1 MIVKSDHERWI
12 VNKIINF
19 MAVHFSRE
27 INKIGDYMADQ
38 GKFMEELEAVKN
50 IAVSQNN
57 SLTKEEIQKYLS
69 DMNLSDEQFE
79 QVYYYLS
86 LSGINIEGYRFIP
99 KAVDLKSD
107 TESKKNEKEM
117 SETNNVIQD
126 TEPDKNKIDTCTKSL
141 AKKRAEYNSKM
152 YMDEIEKLD
161 YYEDKDEKKII
172 SEFLNGNSD
181 ARNKF
186 IENRLTQV
194 INIANKYSD
203 REVVKKEVIGIDEL
217 IAEGNVG
224 LLEAVSVIE
233 QNRKNFVDA
242 AGKPV
247 FESIDGTIYMEVT
260 NAIESLLDT
269 MTSDSD
275 WETAVL
281 ARTNLLNEAA
291 KYMTEEMGRVPTKE
305 ELSEYTKISVDEIR
319 GIMGLSKD
327 TQRIADTTAVRF
339 RK

>member
-1 MIVKSDHERWI
+1 MS
-12 VNKIINF
+12 
-19 MAVHFSRE
+19 
-27 INKIGDYMADQ
+27 DQ
-38 GKFMEELEAVKN
+38 GKFIEVLEAVKN
-50 IAVSQNN
+50 IAGSQNN
-57 SLTKEEIQKYLS
+57 SLTKEEIKKYLS
-69 DMNLSDEQFE
+69 DMNLSEEQFE

-86 LSGINIEGYRFIP
+86 LSGIKIDGYRFIP
-99 KAVDLKSD
+99 KAVDLKD
-107 TESKKNEKEM
+107 NTENKQDDNEVSKAHEENKETDKNE
-117 SETNNVIQD
+117 NND
-126 TEPDKNKIDTCTKSL
+126 NDTKSL
-141 AKKRAEYNSKM
+141 SKKRAEYNSKI
-152 YMDEIEKLD
+152 YLDEIEKLD

-172 SEFLNGNSD
+172 SDFMNGD
-181 ARNKF
+181 KAARNTF

-194 INIANKYSD
+194 INIAKKYSA
-203 REVVKKEVIGIDEL
+203 REAVKKEIIGIDEL

-233 QNRKNFVDA
+233 ENKKNFTDET
-242 AGKPV
+242 GNPI

-269 MTSDSD
+269 MTSDKD
-275 WETAVL
+275 WESAVL

-305 ELSEYTKISVDEIR
+305 ELSEYTKIPVDEIR

>member
-1 MIVKSDHERWI
+1 MSE
-12 VNKIINF
+12 
-19 MAVHFSRE
+19 
-27 INKIGDYMADQ
+27 Q
-38 GKFMEELEAVKN
+38 GKFLEELEMIKS

-57 SLTKEEIQKYLS
+57 RLTKSEIAKYLS
-69 DMNLSDEQFE
+69 DMNLSEEKMQ

-86 LSGINIEGYRFIP
+86 LAGIEIEGYRFVP
-99 KAVDLKSD
+99 KVVDLQVD
-107 TESKKNEKEM
+107 KKNTDDTISDLKDDSFVGKENAFDKERIGN
-117 SETNNVIQD
+117 ST
-126 TEPDKNKIDTCTKSL
+126 TELS
-141 AKKRAEYNSKM
+141 KKRAEYNSRI
-152 YMDEIEKLD
+152 YMEEIEKIAFYD
-161 YYEDKDEKKII
+161 DREEKELIL
-172 SEFLNGNSD
+172 EFIDGNKE
-181 ARNKF
+181 ARKKF

-194 INIANKYSD
+194 INIAQKYIE
-203 REVVKKEVIGIDEL
+203 REVVKKEMIGIDEL

-233 QNRKNFVDA
+233 QNKKNYVD
-242 AGKPV
+242 KSKNPD
-247 FESIDGTIYMEVT
+247 FESIDGTIYMEIT
-260 NAIESLLDT
+260 NSIESLLDT
-269 MTSDSD
+269 MTSDKD

-327 TQRIADTTAVRF
+327 TQRIADTTVVRH

>member
-1 MIVKSDHERWI
+1 
-12 VNKIINF
+12 
-19 MAVHFSRE
+19 
-27 INKIGDYMADQ
+27 MADQ

-126 TEPDKNKIDTCTKSL
+126 TEHDKNKIDTCTKSL

-327 TQRIADTTAVRF
+327 TQRIADTTAVRYS
-339 RK
+339 K

>member
-1 MIVKSDHERWI
+1 MS
-12 VNKIINF
+12 
-19 MAVHFSRE
+19 
-27 INKIGDYMADQ
+27 DQ
-38 GKFMEELEAVKN
+38 GKFIEALDAVKN

-57 SLTKEEIQKYLS
+57 SLTKEEVKKYLS
-69 DMNLSDEQFE
+69 DMNLSEEQFE

-107 TESKKNEKEM
+107 TENQKDEEEISVQADGKSKEQDKKEEGAGEKTL
-117 SETNNVIQD
+117 S
-126 TEPDKNKIDTCTKSL
+126 
-141 AKKRAEYNSKM
+141 KKRAEYNSRI
-152 YMDEIEKLD
+152 YMDEIKKLD
-161 YYEDKDEKKII
+161 YYEDNDEKKLV
-172 SEFLNGNSD
+172 SEFLNGD
-181 ARNKF
+181 KEARNKL

-203 REVVKKEVIGIDEL
+203 REAVKKEIIGIDEL

-224 LLEAVSVIE
+224 LLEAISVIE
-233 QNRKNFVDA
+233 ENKKNYVDT

-260 NAIESLLDT
+260 NSIESLLDT
-269 MTSDSD
+269 MTSDKD
-275 WETAVL
+275 WESAVL

-305 ELSEYTKISVDEIR
+305 ELSEYTKIPVDEIR

>member
-1 MIVKSDHERWI
+1 MS
-12 VNKIINF
+12 
-19 MAVHFSRE
+19 
-27 INKIGDYMADQ
+27 DQ
-38 GKFMEELEAVKN
+38 GKFIEALDAVKN

-57 SLTKEEIQKYLS
+57 SLTKEEVKKYLS
-69 DMNLSDEQFE
+69 DMNLSEEQFE

-107 TESKKNEKEM
+107 IENQKDEEETSVQADEKSKEQDKKEEGAGEKTL
-117 SETNNVIQD
+117 S
-126 TEPDKNKIDTCTKSL
+126 
-141 AKKRAEYNSKM
+141 KKRAEYNSRI
-152 YMDEIEKLD
+152 YMDEIKKLD
-161 YYEDKDEKKII
+161 YYEDNDEKKLV
-172 SEFLNGNSD
+172 SEFLNGD
-181 ARNKF
+181 KEARNKL

-203 REVVKKEVIGIDEL
+203 REAVKKEIIGIDEL

-224 LLEAVSVIE
+224 LLEAISVIE
-233 QNRKNFVDA
+233 ENKKNYVDT

-260 NAIESLLDT
+260 NSIESLLDT
-269 MTSDSD
+269 MTSDKD
-275 WETAVL
+275 WESAVL

-305 ELSEYTKISVDEIR
+305 ELSEYTKIPVDEIR

-327 TQRIADTTAVRF
+327 TQRIADTTAVRY

>member
-1 MIVKSDHERWI
+1 
-12 VNKIINF
+12 
-19 MAVHFSRE
+19 
-27 INKIGDYMADQ
+27 MADQ

-107 TESKKNEKEM
+107 TESEKNEKET

-126 TEPDKNKIDTCTKSL
+126 TEPDKNKIDTGTKSL

-172 SEFLNGNSD
+172 SEFLNGDSD

>member
-1 MIVKSDHERWI
+1 
-12 VNKIINF
+12 
-19 MAVHFSRE
+19 
-27 INKIGDYMADQ
+27 MADQ

-69 DMNLSDEQFE
+69 DMKLSDEQFE

-107 TESKKNEKEM
+107 TESEKNEKET
-117 SETNNVIQD
+117 SETNQD
-126 TEPDKNKIDTCTKSL
+126 TEPDKNKIDTGTKSL

-233 QNRKNFVDA
+233 QNRKSFVDT

>member
-1 MIVKSDHERWI
+1 MS
-12 VNKIINF
+12 
-19 MAVHFSRE
+19 
-27 INKIGDYMADQ
+27 DQ
-38 GKFMEELEAVKN
+38 GKFIEALDAVKN

-57 SLTKEEIQKYLS
+57 SLTKEEVKKYLS
-69 DMNLSDEQFE
+69 DMNLSEEQFE

-107 TESKKNEKEM
+107 TENQKDEEEISVQADEKSKEQDKKEEGAGEKTL
-117 SETNNVIQD
+117 S
-126 TEPDKNKIDTCTKSL
+126 
-141 AKKRAEYNSKM
+141 KKRAEYNSRI
-152 YMDEIEKLD
+152 YMDEIKKLD
-161 YYEDKDEKKII
+161 YYEDNDEKKLV
-172 SEFLNGNSD
+172 SEFLNGD
-181 ARNKF
+181 KEARNKL

-203 REVVKKEVIGIDEL
+203 REAVKKEIIGIDEL

-224 LLEAVSVIE
+224 LLEAISVIE
-233 QNRKNFVDA
+233 ENKKNYVDT

-260 NAIESLLDT
+260 NSIESLLDT
-269 MTSDSD
+269 MTSDKD
-275 WETAVL
+275 WESAVL

-305 ELSEYTKISVDEIR
+305 ELSEYTKIPVDEIR

>member
-1 MIVKSDHERWI
+1 
-12 VNKIINF
+12 
-19 MAVHFSRE
+19 
-27 INKIGDYMADQ
+27 MADQ

-107 TESKKNEKEM
+107 TESEKNEKET
-117 SETNNVIQD
+117 SETNQD
-126 TEPDKNKIDTCTKSL
+126 TEPDKNNVETGNKSL

-172 SEFLNGNSD
+172 SEFLNGDSD

>member
-1 MIVKSDHERWI
+1 MS
-12 VNKIINF
+12 
-19 MAVHFSRE
+19 
-27 INKIGDYMADQ
+27 DQ
-38 GKFMEELEAVKN
+38 GKFIEALDAVKN

-57 SLTKEEIQKYLS
+57 SLTKEEIKKYLS
-69 DMNLSDEQFE
+69 DMNLSEEQFE

-99 KAVDLKSD
+99 KAVDLRSENKNQKDEEETSVKPDEKSKEQD
-107 TESKKNEKEM
+107 KKENGTDEKAL
-117 SETNNVIQD
+117 S
-126 TEPDKNKIDTCTKSL
+126 
-141 AKKRAEYNSKM
+141 KKRAEYNSRI
-152 YMDEIEKLD
+152 YMDEIKKLD
-161 YYEDKDEKKII
+161 YYEDNDEKKLV
-172 SEFLNGNSD
+172 SEFLNGD
-181 ARNKF
+181 KEARNKF

-203 REVVKKEVIGIDEL
+203 REAVKKEIIGVDEL

-224 LLEAVSVIE
+224 LLEAISVIE
-233 QNRKNFVDA
+233 ENKKNYVDA

-260 NAIESLLDT
+260 NSIESLLDS
-269 MTSDSD
+269 MTSDKD
-275 WETAVL
+275 WESAVL

-305 ELSEYTKISVDEIR
+305 ELSEYTKIPVDEIR

-327 TQRIADTTAVRF
+327 TQRIVDTTAVRY

>member
-1 MIVKSDHERWI
+1 MT
-12 VNKIINF
+12 
-19 MAVHFSRE
+19 VHFSR
-27 INKIGDYMADQ
+27 KMRGTGGYMADQ

-57 SLTKEEIQKYLS
+57 SLTKEEIKKYLS
-69 DMNLSDEQFE
+69 DMDLSEEQFE

-86 LSGINIEGYRFIP
+86 LSGISIEGYRFVP
-99 KAVDLKSD
+99 KAVDIKNDTAEPKKAEKEVSEDGKKSD
-107 TESKKNEKEM
+107 GDKADAGSKEL
-117 SETNNVIQD
+117 S
-126 TEPDKNKIDTCTKSL
+126 
-141 AKKRAEYNSKM
+141 KKRAEYNSKM
-152 YMDEIEKLD
+152 YMDEIGKLD
-161 YYEDKDEKKII
+161 YYEDRAEKKII
-172 SEFLNGNSD
+172 SEFLKGDKD

-203 REVVKKEVIGIDEL
+203 REAVKKEVIGTDEL

-233 QNRKNFVDA
+233 QNKKNFLDTL
-242 AGKPV
+242 GNPV

-269 MTSDSD
+269 MTSDKD

>member
-1 MIVKSDHERWI
+1 
-12 VNKIINF
+12 
-19 MAVHFSRE
+19 
-27 INKIGDYMADQ
+27 MADQ

-57 SLTKEEIQKYLS
+57 SLTKEEIRKYLS
-69 DMNLSDEQFE
+69 DMDLSEEQFE

-86 LSGINIEGYRFIP
+86 LSGINIEGYKFIP
-99 KAVDLKSD
+99 KSVDLKNQ
-107 TESKKNEKEM
+107 TENKKDEKKTV
-117 SETNNVIQD
+117 ETENDVKEKI
-126 TEPDKNKIDTCTKSL
+126 EKDKNKTEEVELSR
-141 AKKRAEYNSKM
+141 KRAEYNSKM

-172 SEFLNGNSD
+172 SKFLNGDKD

-194 INIANKYSD
+194 INIAKKYSD
-203 REVVKKEVIGIDEL
+203 REAVKKDVIGTDEL

-233 QNRKNFVDA
+233 QNRKNFTDA
-242 AGKPV
+242 DGNPIY
-247 FESIDGTIYMEVT
+247 ESIDGTIYMEVT
-260 NAIESLLDT
+260 NAIESLLDA
-269 MTSDSD
+269 MTSDKD

-305 ELSEYTKISVDEIR
+305 ELSEYTKIPVDEIR

>member
-1 MIVKSDHERWI
+1 
-12 VNKIINF
+12 
-19 MAVHFSRE
+19 
-27 INKIGDYMADQ
+27 MADQ

-327 TQRIADTTAVRF
+327 TQRIADTTAVRY

>member
-1 MIVKSDHERWI
+1 MS
-12 VNKIINF
+12 
-19 MAVHFSRE
+19 
-27 INKIGDYMADQ
+27 DQ
-38 GKFMEELEAVKN
+38 GKFIDAVKN

-57 SLTKEEIQKYLS
+57 SLTKEEVKKYLS
-69 DMNLSDEQFE
+69 DMNLSEEQFE

-107 TESKKNEKEM
+107 TENQKDEEEISVQADEKSKEQDKKEEGAGEKTL
-117 SETNNVIQD
+117 S
-126 TEPDKNKIDTCTKSL
+126 
-141 AKKRAEYNSKM
+141 KKRAEYNSRI
-152 YMDEIEKLD
+152 YMDEIKKLD
-161 YYEDKDEKKII
+161 YYEDNDEKKLV
-172 SEFLNGNSD
+172 SEFLNGD
-181 ARNKF
+181 KEARNKL

-203 REVVKKEVIGIDEL
+203 REAVKKEIIGTDEL

-224 LLEAVSVIE
+224 LLEAISVIE
-233 QNRKNFVDA
+233 ENKKNYVDT

-260 NAIESLLDT
+260 NSMESLLDT
-269 MTSDSD
+269 MTSDKD
-275 WETAVL
+275 WESAVL

-305 ELSEYTKISVDEIR
+305 ELSEYTKIPVDEIR

>member
-1 MIVKSDHERWI
+1 
-12 VNKIINF
+12 
-19 MAVHFSRE
+19 
-27 INKIGDYMADQ
+27 MADQ

-186 IENRLTQV
+186 IENRITQV

>member
-1 MIVKSDHERWI
+1 
-12 VNKIINF
+12 
-19 MAVHFSRE
+19 
-27 INKIGDYMADQ
+27 MADQ

-57 SLTKEEIQKYLS
+57 SLTKEEIKKYLS
-69 DMNLSDEQFE
+69 DMELSEEQFE

-86 LSGINIEGYRFIP
+86 LSGIKIDGYRFVP
-99 KAVDLKSD
+99 KAVDLKQE
-107 TESKKNEKEM
+107 TGKAESEAQKSGTGTQKEKEADE
-117 SETNNVIQD
+117 SVKD
-126 TEPDKNKIDTCTKSL
+126 TDIKEIS
-141 AKKRAEYNSKM
+141 KKRAEYNSKM
-152 YMDEIEKLD
+152 YMDEIGKLD

-172 SEFLNGNSD
+172 SDFLDGD
-181 ARNKF
+181 KEARKKF

-194 INIANKYSD
+194 INIANKYAD
-203 REVVKKEVIGIDEL
+203 REAVKKEIIGIDEL

-233 QNRKNFVDA
+233 QNKKNFVDSSQT
-242 AGKPV
+242 PV

-269 MTSDSD
+269 MTSDKD

-305 ELSEYTKISVDEIR
+305 ELSEYTKIPVDEIR

>member
-1 MIVKSDHERWI
+1 MS
-12 VNKIINF
+12 
-19 MAVHFSRE
+19 
-27 INKIGDYMADQ
+27 DQ
-38 GKFMEELEAVKN
+38 GKFIEALEAVKN

-57 SLTKEEIQKYLS
+57 SLTKEEVKKYLS
-69 DMNLSDEQFE
+69 DMDLSEEQFE

-107 TESKKNEKEM
+107 TKNQKDEE
-117 SETNNVIQD
+117 ETSAKAD
-126 TEPDKNKIDTCTKSL
+126 EKNKEQEKGEDVTDEKTLS
-141 AKKRAEYNSKM
+141 KKRAEYNSRI
-152 YMDEIEKLD
+152 YMDEIKKLD
-161 YYEDKDEKKII
+161 YYEDNDEKKLVL
-172 SEFLNGNSD
+172 EFLNGD
-181 ARNKF
+181 KEARNKF

-203 REVVKKEVIGIDEL
+203 REAVKKEITGIDEL

-224 LLEAVSVIE
+224 LLEAISVIE
-233 QNRKNFVDA
+233 KNKKNYVDT
-242 AGKPV
+242 AGKPF

-260 NAIESLLDT
+260 NSIEALLDT

-275 WETAVL
+275 WESAVL

-291 KYMTEEMGRVPTKE
+291 KYMTEEMGRVPTRE
-305 ELSEYTKISVDEIR
+305 ELSEYTKIPVDEIR

>member
-1 MIVKSDHERWI
+1 MS
-12 VNKIINF
+12 
-19 MAVHFSRE
+19 
-27 INKIGDYMADQ
+27 DQ
-38 GKFMEELEAVKN
+38 GKFIEALDAVKN

-57 SLTKEEIQKYLS
+57 SLTKEEVKKYLS
-69 DMNLSDEQFE
+69 DMNLSEEQFE

-107 TESKKNEKEM
+107 TENQKDEEEISVQADEKSKEQDKKEEGAGEKTL
-117 SETNNVIQD
+117 S
-126 TEPDKNKIDTCTKSL
+126 
-141 AKKRAEYNSKM
+141 KKRAEYNSRI
-152 YMDEIEKLD
+152 YMDEIKKLN
-161 YYEDKDEKKII
+161 YYEDNDEKKLV
-172 SEFLNGNSD
+172 SEFLNGD
-181 ARNKF
+181 KEARNKL

-203 REVVKKEVIGIDEL
+203 REAVKKEIIGIDEL

-224 LLEAVSVIE
+224 LLEAISVIE
-233 QNRKNFVDA
+233 ENKKNYVDT

-260 NAIESLLDT
+260 NSIESLLDS
-269 MTSDSD
+269 MTSDKD
-275 WETAVL
+275 WESAVL

-305 ELSEYTKISVDEIR
+305 ELSEYTKIPVDEIR

-327 TQRIADTTAVRF
+327 TQRIADTTAVRY

>member
-1 MIVKSDHERWI
+1 MS
-12 VNKIINF
+12 
-19 MAVHFSRE
+19 
-27 INKIGDYMADQ
+27 DQ
-38 GKFMEELEAVKN
+38 GKFIEALDAVKN

-57 SLTKEEIQKYLS
+57 SLTKEEIKKYLS
-69 DMNLSDEQFE
+69 DMNLSEEQFE

-99 KAVDLKSD
+99 KAVDLRNENKNQKDDEKSKEQD
-107 TESKKNEKEM
+107 KKENGTDEKAL
-117 SETNNVIQD
+117 S
-126 TEPDKNKIDTCTKSL
+126 
-141 AKKRAEYNSKM
+141 KKRAEYNSRI
-152 YMDEIEKLD
+152 YMDEIKKLD
-161 YYEDKDEKKII
+161 YYEDNDEKKLV
-172 SEFLNGNSD
+172 SEFLNGD
-181 ARNKF
+181 KEARNKF

-203 REVVKKEVIGIDEL
+203 REAVKKEIIGVDEL

-224 LLEAVSVIE
+224 LLEAISVIE
-233 QNRKNFVDA
+233 ENKKNYVDA

-260 NAIESLLDT
+260 NSIESLLDS
-269 MTSDSD
+269 MTSDKD
-275 WETAVL
+275 WESAVL

-305 ELSEYTKISVDEIR
+305 ELSEYTKIPVDEIR

-327 TQRIADTTAVRF
+327 TQRIADTTAVRY